1 MPEITVIHIALL
13 AVILVVGIVI
23 GWVSRGNR
31 SAKEKAAISIGWQE
45 QLAAQRSEHDR
56 LSGQNK
62 SLMEQVSQYQASNTD
77 AKLRAKELSDA
88 LKEAFERRDELQRQ
102 IKDMRSSLE
111 AAVSHRDQLQSDVK
125 SQTDP
130 SDMLKEK
137 DEKIFKLSRE
147 LEGWQDRLPPLIE
160 RYQTRN
166 EDALRLEEELAAAQT
181 KISALETMVGSDQT
195 RVEPVD
201 PNSLTD
207 GMDASNDSLDD
218 ESTDH
223 EFAEETT
230 EEAEML
236 IDESCLLESE
246 ASAESVA
253 DEFVE
258 VEPIDD
264 EIATDDNEQIQS
276 LINDFQETATNQL
289 LDDLEDISSELGEE
303 QLGEEQLDEDKLCEE
318 DRDASDETAGGEFDA
333 SANDELR
340 DNLKRIKGIG
350 PAIEKTL
357 NEMGISRYDQI
368 AKMSEYDI
376 DRIAKRLKGFRSRI
390 YREDWIG
397 QARDLQQQQTGARH

>member
-23 GWVSRGNR
+23 GWVSHGNR
-31 SAKEKAAISIGWQE
+31 CAKEKEAINIGWQE

-111 AAVSHRDQLQSDVK
+111 AAVSQRDQLQTDSK
-125 SQTDP
+125 AQTDP
-130 SDMLKEK
+130 SEMLKEK

-160 RYQTRN
+160 RYQARN
-166 EDALRLEEELAAAQT
+166 EDALRLEEELAAAQAQ
-181 KISALETMVGSDQT
+181 ISALDTMLGSDQT

-201 PNSLTD
+201 PDSLTD
-207 GMDASNDSLDD
+207 GMDASNDSRDD
-218 ESTDH
+218 ESTVH
-223 EFAEETT
+223 ESTDEAREES
-230 EEAEML
+230 EVL
-236 IDESCLLESE
+236 IDESTMLGSEERTASGDDESIE
-246 ASAESVA
+246 

-258 VEPIDD
+258 DEPIDA
-264 EIATDDNEQIQS
+264 EIDAEDGEKIRS
-276 LINDFQETATNQL
+276 LLKDFQETATNQL
-289 LDDLEDISSELGEE
+289 LDDLEDISSELGE
-303 QLGEEQLDEDKLCEE
+303 DDS
-318 DRDASDETAGGEFDA
+318 DTSRDSSGGEFNA
-333 SANDELR
+333 SANGELR
-340 DNLKRIKGIG
+340 DNLKKIKGIG

-368 AKMSEYDI
+368 AEMSEYDI
-376 DRIAKRLKGFRSRI
+376 DRVAKRLKGFRSRI

-397 QARDLQQQQTGARH
+397 QARDLQQRNSDDQL

>member
-13 AVILVVGIVI
+13 AVILVIGIVI

-31 SAKEKAAISIGWQE
+31 SAKEKEAISIGWQE

-56 LSGQNK
+56 LAEQNK
-62 SLMEQVSQYQASNTD
+62 SLMEQVSQYKASNTE

-88 LKEAFERRDELQRQ
+88 VKEAFERRDELQREV
-102 IKDMRSSLE
+102 KDMRSSLE
-111 AAVSHRDQLQSDVK
+111 AAVLHRDQLQSDVK

-137 DEKIFKLSRE
+137 DEKLFKLSRE
-147 LEGWQDRLPPLIE
+147 LESWQDRLPPLIE

-166 EDALRLEEELAAAQT
+166 EDALRLEEELAAAQAQ
-181 KISALETMVGSDQT
+181 ISALETMVGSDQT

-201 PNSLTD
+201 PDAMTD

-223 EFAEETT
+223 DSAEETT
-230 EEAEML
+230 EEAEMV
-236 IDESCLLESE
+236 IDESCLPESE

-253 DEFVE
+253 DEFIE
-258 VEPIDD
+258 DEPIDD
-264 EIATDDNEQIQS
+264 EIAAADSEQIQS
-276 LINDFQETATNQL
+276 LINDFQATATNQL
-289 LDDLEDISSELGEE
+289 LDDLEDISSELG
-303 QLGEEQLDEDKLCEE
+303 DEDS
-318 DRDASDETAGGEFDA
+318 DAPGETTGGEFHA
-333 SANDELR
+333 SANGKLR
-340 DNLKRIKGIG
+340 DNLKQIKGIG

-357 NEMGISRYDQI
+357 HEMGISRYDQI
-368 AKMSEYDI
+368 AEMSEYDI

-397 QARDLQQQQTGARH
+397 QARDLQQQQPDARH

>member
-23 GWVSRGNR
+23 GWVSHGNR
-31 SAKEKAAISIGWQE
+31 CAKEKEAINIGWQE

-111 AAVSHRDQLQSDVK
+111 AAVSQRDQLQTDSK
-125 SQTDP
+125 AQTDP
-130 SDMLKEK
+130 REMLKEK
-137 DEKIFKLSRE
+137 DDKIFKLSRE

-160 RYQTRN
+160 RYQARN
-166 EDALRLEEELAAAQT
+166 EDALRLEEELTAAQAQ
-181 KISALETMVGSDQT
+181 ISALETMLGSDQT

-201 PNSLTD
+201 PDSLTD

-218 ESTDH
+218 ESTAH
-223 EFAEETT
+223 ESTDESREES
-230 EEAEML
+230 EVL
-236 IDESCLLESE
+236 IDESTMLGSE
-246 ASAESVA
+246 ESAESGDDESID

-258 VEPIDD
+258 DEPIDD
-264 EIATDDNEQIQS
+264 EIDAADGEKIQS
-276 LINDFQETATNQL
+276 LLQDFQETATNQL
-289 LDDLEDISSELGEE
+289 LDDLEDISSELGEDE
-303 QLGEEQLDEDKLCEE
+303 LGEED
-318 DRDASDETAGGEFDA
+318 SDTSPDSSGGEFNA
-333 SANDELR
+333 SANGELR
-340 DNLKRIKGIG
+340 DNLKQIKGIG

-357 NEMGISRYDQI
+357 NEMGISRYHQI
-368 AKMSEYDI
+368 AEMSEYDI
-376 DRIAKRLKGFRSRI
+376 DRVAKRLKGFRSRI

-397 QARDLQQQQTGARH
+397 QARDLQQQ